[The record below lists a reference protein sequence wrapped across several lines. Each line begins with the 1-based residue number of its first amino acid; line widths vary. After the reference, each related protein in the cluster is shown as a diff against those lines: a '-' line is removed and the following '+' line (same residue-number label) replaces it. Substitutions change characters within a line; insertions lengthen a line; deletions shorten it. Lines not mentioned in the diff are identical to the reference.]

1 MSLQPF
7 PKMRGCY
14 VTPKQ
19 FEILRALVK
28 RNPDG
33 SALDIYQL
41 IERVAPNTV
50 RGSMICSLKHL
61 KGHGLITEAGK
72 VKRRNRMMMTY
83 LATSAGVLIVRPTN
97 VPGRTP

>member
-1 MSLQPF
+1 VSLAPF
-7 PKMRGCY
+7 PKRRGCY

-19 FEILRALVK
+19 IEILRALVK

-33 SALDIYQL
+33 SLLDIYQL

-72 VKRRNRMMMTY
+72 VKRRNRMMTVY
-83 LATSAGVLIVRPTN
+83 LATSAGVLLVRPN
-97 VPGRTP
+97 SLPGATP